1 METYNVGGPLLVVI
15 SGPSGVGKD
24 ALIERMKACALQLQ
38 FAVTVTTRPQRQGE
52 TAGRDYHFVSKTE
65 FENMIERDELLE
77 WANVYGN
84 YYGVPKQELRRS
96 LNDGLVAVVK
106 VDVQGAATIKG
117 IIPDAVM
124 IFVSAPS
131 MNDLEQRLRRRKTES
146 GVDLDLRTQA
156 AKEEMKRL
164 PLFDYVVV
172 NHDDKVELA
181 VSQIEAIITAEKCR
195 VKARSIEI

>member
-1 METYNVGGPLLVVI
+1 VEPYNIGVPLLVVI

-24 ALIERMKACALQLQ
+24 ALIERMKKSTIQLQ

-52 TAGRDYHFVSKTE
+52 TAGSDYNFVSKSE
-65 FENMIERDELLE
+65 FENMIEKDELLE

-84 YYGVPKQELRRS
+84 YYGVPKQELRRAV
-96 LNDGLVAVVK
+96 NDGLDAVVK

-117 IIPDAVM
+117 LIPDAVM

-131 MNDLEQRLRRRKTES
+131 MNELERRLIRRKTES
-146 GVDLDLRTQA
+146 GVDLELRA
-156 AKEEMKRL
+156 
-164 PLFDYVVV
+164 FDYVVV

-181 VSQIEAIITAEKCR
+181 VSQIESIITAEKCR

>member
-24 ALIERMKACALQLQ
+24 ALIEGMKMSALQLQ

-52 TAGRDYHFVSKTE
+52 TAGRDYNFVSKTE
-65 FENMIERDELLE
+65 FENMIEKDELLE

-172 NHDDKVELA
+172 NHDDEVELA
-181 VSQIEAIITAEKCR
+181 VSQIEAIITAERCR